1 MRANGKKK
9 LLIGKSRATMNAR
22 IPTSMDGNRPPE
34 SGTDHT
40 TCTHSSTDGHR
51 PSNTNTSQN
60 QSPGPADRRP
70 DAQHA
75 KETPE
80 SRAEG
85 PTWERGTD
93 PDLTRTR
100 VPAAGPATKAPSI
113 ASSRMLPHHLKAQA
127 CCAHHGWVRLKR
139 RGSSEDASGRRS
151 RQHQPPQTLRLAAWP
166 PVRAA
171 VLVLVRYC
179 LPPCLALCW
188 WVVLLTRAS
197 FPPGAGHF
205 WNSAT
210 CCGLVGG
217 LFVGG

>member
-1 MRANGKKK
+1 MKAW
-9 LLIGKSRATMNAR
+9 
-22 IPTSMDGNRPPE
+22 IPTSTDNHVDGNRPPE
-34 SGTDHT
+34 SGTDHA

-60 QSPGPADRRP
+60 PAGRRP
-70 DAQHA
+70 DAENK
-75 KETPE
+75 KENHE
-80 SRAEG
+80 SRAEV

-93 PDLTRTR
+93 PDFTRTC
-100 VPAAGPATKAPSI
+100 VPAAGPATRAPSL

-151 RQHQPPQTLRLAAWP
+151 GQHQPPQTLRLAAWP

-217 LFVGG
+217 